1 MLSQRAR
8 YAIRAMLN
16 IAPRAGP
23 VSAATV
29 AAEEA
34 IPRKFLEAILA
45 DLKKA
50 GLVESTRGAMGGYRF
65 AKPSAEI
72 SFADV
77 LRVIDGPLALAP
89 CASRTAYR
97 QCDDCRD
104 VETCETRKTLLAV
117 RDATAAILEGRHFG
131 LSGGDKAGDRPLPLA
146 PESKA
151 PRGADG

>member
-16 IAPRAGP
+16 VAPRAEP
-23 VSAATV
+23 VSAARI

-50 GLVESTRGAMGGYRF
+50 GLVESTRGALGGYRL
-65 AKPSAEI
+65 ARPADAI

-97 QCDDCRD
+97 QCEDCRD
-104 VETCETRKTLLAV
+104 VETCETRMTLLAV

-131 LSGGDKAGDRPLPLA
+131 QSGGDRPAAFERPRQGPCA
-146 PESKA
+146 ES
-151 PRGADG
+151 

>member
-8 YAIRAMLN
+8 YAIRAMFN
-16 IAPRAGP
+16 VAPRAEP
-23 VSAATV
+23 VSAARI

-50 GLVESTRGAMGGYRF
+50 GLVESSRGALGGYRL
-65 AKPSAEI
+65 ARPGDEI

-77 LRVIDGPLALAP
+77 LRVVDGPLALAP

-104 VETCETRKTLLAV
+104 VETCETRRTLLAV

-131 LSGGDKAGDRPLPLA
+131 PSGDERPAACAMPPQDA
-146 PESKA
+146 RVDS
-151 PRGADG
+151 